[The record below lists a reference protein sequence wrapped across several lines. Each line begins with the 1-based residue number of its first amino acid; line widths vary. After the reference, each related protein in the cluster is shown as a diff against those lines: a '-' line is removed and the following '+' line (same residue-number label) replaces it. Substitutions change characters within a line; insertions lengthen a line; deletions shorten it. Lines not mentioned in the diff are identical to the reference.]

1 MATKKIS
8 ELEEINQAENDDYLV
23 VVDTSESKN
32 KKITK
37 ENFLKI
43 SALEEKISDLENNQ
57 LTASTEGTSI
67 DINDSADYQVREM
80 IPNGNVVQNSTTG
93 KNLFNMDG
101 NPIVDRLSSAG
112 YTLKYND
119 DKTITINGTGT
130 GAYKYLTWNLTLE
143 AGTYIANGCPSG
155 GSQNGYSFLIDVGS
169 SSYWD
174 YGNGVSFTLT
184 AKTTIQLHPIRTGSD
199 IPTFNNV
206 TFKPMI
212 RLSSITDASYEP
224 YTGGIA
230 SPNPQYEQPINS
242 AGDNINLFDKTAN
255 ITRGYTYTSTGET
268 TQLNNCFVQEKYIEV
283 ESSKE
288 YILSTTNSYISETDY
303 RLVICEYDS
312 SKNFIKRNLSSTQY
326 YKITTSATTKYVRLC
341 ASTVTIDELKFEH
354 GSIATPYSPYGMGS
368 INEVISN
375 KNLFKIPI
383 TTINGITCT
392 QLEDG
397 AYCFNGTATAD
408 SFFKFALTKEIA
420 NGTNHVLSCTSNQTS
435 SKVHIRTRNSSN
447 GLADTMVMNVTS
459 SSVTSTKQCSYS
471 EITIQRGAELSDFIV
486 YPQLELGLSSTSFV
500 QHQEQNISIPCQQ
513 PMRSI
518 GNVRDSFVKIDE
530 VWYEKHNIGQVV
542 LNGSRDWVK
551 SSTYSNE
558 KYFCGYLAYGIS
570 NSIVGSFTIND
581 RFQIGYYVNVLDEEC
596 MSSMPQ
602 LHVRILASR
611 LIENSVNAF
620 KTWLSTHNTEV
631 IYQLA
636 EPIYLECTEEQIIAL
651 EQARTYK
658 PVTHILSAD
667 VVPAYLGVTYVRDLE
682 TVINNL
688 S

>member
-37 ENFLKI
+37 GNFLKI
-43 SALEEKISDLENNQ
+43 SDLEEKISDLENNQ
-57 LTASTEGTSI
+57 LTASIEGTSI

-80 IPNGNVVQNSTTG
+80 IPNGNVIQ
-93 KNLFNMDG
+93 
-101 NPIVDRLSSAG
+101 
-112 YTLKYND
+112 
-119 DKTITINGTGT
+119 NGTPT
-130 GAYKYLTWNLTLE
+130 
-143 AGTYIANGCPSG
+143 PSN
-155 GSQNGYSFLIDVGS
+155 QV
-169 SSYWD
+169 
-174 YGNGVSFTLT
+174 
-184 AKTTIQLHPIRTGSD
+184 
-199 IPTFNNV
+199 
-206 TFKPMI
+206 
-212 RLSSITDASYEP
+212 
-224 YTGGIA
+224 
-230 SPNPQYEQPINS
+230 PINS

-255 ITRGYTYTSTGET
+255 ITRGYTYTSTGGT

-303 RLVICEYDS
+303 RLIICEYDS

-354 GSIATPYSPYGMGS
+354 GSIVSPYTSYGMGS

-375 KNLFKIPI
+375 KNLFNMDGKPI
-383 TTINGITCT
+383 EDRLSSAGYTLKYNDDKTITINGTGT
-392 QLEDG
+392 G
-397 AYCFNGTATAD
+397 AYKFLSWDLTLEAGTYIASGCPSGGSQNGYSFLINVGSSSYWDYGNGVSFTLIAKTTIQVYPIRIGSTIPTFN
-408 SFFKFALTKEIA
+408 
-420 NGTNHVLSCTSNQTS
+420 
-435 SKVHIRTRNSSN
+435 
-447 GLADTMVMNVTS
+447 NVTFKPMIRLS
-459 SSVTSTKQCSYS
+459 STT
-471 EITIQRGAELSDFIV
+471 
-486 YPQLELGLSSTSFV
+486 STSFV
-500 QHQEQNISIPCQQ
+500 PHQEQNISIPCQQ

-518 GNVRDSFVKIDE
+518 GNVRDSFVKIDG

-542 LNGSRDWVK
+542 LNGSESGWAERGNTSENYIKFRNANALPYDIKGDLLLISDYFVTNIGANNA
-551 SSTYSNE
+551 SYSGNAI
-558 KYFCGYLAYGIS
+558 CGNSGNYAKWLHIS
-570 NSIVGSFTIND
+570 IDNTIV
-581 RFQIGYYVNVLDEEC
+581 
-596 MSSMPQ
+596 
-602 LHVRILASR
+602 
-611 LIENSVNAF
+611 NSVETF

-636 EPIYLECTEEQIIAL
+636 EPIYLECTEEQITAL

-658 PVTHILSAD
+658 PVTHISSAD

>member
-80 IPNGNVVQNSTTG
+80 IPNGNVIQNSTTG
-93 KNLFNMDG
+93 KNKFAGADTTVNNGITFKKNSDG
-101 NPIVDRLSSAG
+101 SYNITGSATAQANAYNYVDINNSGLVNG
-112 YTLKYND
+112 QTYTFWASQVLPAEFFVLIEAYNGTTWQRHAMNGLKDVNQSESQVINLTD
-119 DKTITINGTGT
+119 TTRIRFALRVSEGTTINIS
-130 GAYKYLTWNLTLE
+130 NL
-143 AGTYIANGCPSG
+143 
-155 GSQNGYSFLIDVGS
+155 
-169 SSYWD
+169 
-174 YGNGVSFTLT
+174 
-184 AKTTIQLHPIRTGSD
+184 KIQLESGS
-199 IPTFNNV
+199 TATNFE
-206 TFKPMI
+206 K
-212 RLSSITDASYEP
+212 

-255 ITRGYTYTSTGET
+255 ITRGYTYTSTGGT

-375 KNLFKIPI
+375 KNLFKNEYILAPSDNKNAYLEAGTYTLATCDNANFGTNVYIKLFNKNGAVI
-383 TTINGITCT
+383 TTNGHLVGIN
-392 QLEDG
+392 
-397 AYCFNGTATAD
+397 TAMNF
-408 SFFKFALTKEIA
+408 S
-420 NGTNHVLSCTSNQTS
+420 TS
-435 SKVHIRTRNSSN
+435 SYNYYAGAATNYITFTIDNDYQLAIGLLDADGTRR
-447 GLADTMVMNVTS
+447 VMLVKGN
-459 SSVTSTKQCSYS
+459 
-471 EITIQRGAELSDFIV
+471 TIDRNYV
-486 YPQLELGLSSTSFV
+486 P
-500 QHQEQNISIPCQQ
+500 HQEQNISIPCQQ

-518 GNVRDSFVKIDE
+518 GNVRDSFVKIDG

-581 RFQIGYYVNVLDEEC
+581 SFQIGYYVDVLDEEC

-611 LIENSVNAF
+611 LTENSVNAF

-636 EPIYLECTEEQIIAL
+636 EPIYLECTEEQITAL
-651 EQARTYK
+651 EKARTYK
-658 PVTHILSAD
+658 PVTHISSAD
-667 VVPAYLGVTYVRDLE
+667 VVPAYLEVTYVRDLE